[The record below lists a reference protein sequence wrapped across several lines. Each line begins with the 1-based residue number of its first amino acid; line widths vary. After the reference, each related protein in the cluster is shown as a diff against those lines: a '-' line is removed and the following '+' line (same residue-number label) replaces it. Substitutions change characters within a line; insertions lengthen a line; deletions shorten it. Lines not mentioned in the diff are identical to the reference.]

1 MAKRRRLTDNERA
14 QVVAAYVEL
23 GNYSAV
29 GRAFGISEGAVR
41 KIVRNSPDSAKLYE
55 QKKAE
60 RTADILA
67 HMESRGQAVCGI
79 IDLALDRLSDESKYN
94 RASLQQIATMMGIV
108 IDKFTTA
115 TKERMELDGSG
126 KSEARAVAIRADQ
139 ISGNYADVYRDIIQH
154 NNTEYVFHG
163 GRGSL
168 KSSFVSMI
176 VVQLLINNPNMHALI
191 TRKVGNTL
199 RDSVFSQTKW
209 AIAELGLEDQFKST
223 VSPLQIEYIP
233 TGQIIYFRGADD
245 PMKIKSIKP
254 PFGAIGILWF
264 EELDQ
269 FAGENEVRNVE
280 QSAIRGT
287 DTAYILKSFNP
298 PQSLLNWANKFV
310 KVPKKGRY
318 IHKSTYLDA
327 PREWLGQVFIDEAE
341 FLKEINYQAYE
352 HEYLGIPNSAGG
364 LVFPNVQLREITDE
378 EIAGFEYVYQ
388 GIDWGYAVDPVDW
401 GRCAYDAK
409 KRTLYLYDEFRA
421 LGMSNRE
428 LYEVLTEQKGVQPGD
443 LIIADSAEPKSA
455 DDLVAYGLNVR
466 RAEKGPDSVR
476 YSIKWLQTLIIVIDP
491 VRCPHTAREFT
502 EYEYEKTKDGE
513 IISQYPDRNN
523 HSIDRTRYALN
534 YIWRKRGQ

>member
-476 YSIKWLQTLIIVIDP
+476 YSIKWLPTLIIVIDP